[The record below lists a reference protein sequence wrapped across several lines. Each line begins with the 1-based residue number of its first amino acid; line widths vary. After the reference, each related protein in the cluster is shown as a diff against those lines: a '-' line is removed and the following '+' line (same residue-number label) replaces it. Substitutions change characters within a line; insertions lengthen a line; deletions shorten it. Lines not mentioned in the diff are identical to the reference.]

1 MLGAIAGDIIGS
13 LYEFVEL
20 KKYDFEL
27 LPQGSRFT
35 DDSVM
40 TIAVAYWL
48 AHYDEYDEIGHTRE
62 RLIECMQEI
71 GRKYPDAGFGSSFYH
86 WLWSENPQP
95 YNSWGNGAAMRV
107 SPVGLFA
114 ETLDEA
120 LTLAKMSA
128 EVSHNHPAGIAG
140 AQSVAA
146 AVWMAKHGHSKD
158 EIRDY
163 IMCRF
168 NYDLT
173 RTVDEIRPT
182 YQWDVSCQGSVPESI
197 ICFLEGKDFIDVVRK
212 AVSLG
217 GDADTMACIAG
228 SIAAC
233 IYPIPEWIANRC
245 EYLLD
250 PYLRQRMAT
259 FEGYCQFRPL
269 LKILPND

>member
-1 MLGAIAGDIIGS
+1 MLGVIAGDIIGS

-48 AHYDEYDEIGHTRE
+48 AHYDEYDEIGHTKE

-71 GRKYPDAGFGSSFYH
+71 GRKYPDAGYGSSFNH

-120 LTLAKMSA
+120 LDLAKMTA

-146 AVWMAKHGHSKD
+146 AVWMAKNGYTKD
-158 EIRDY
+158 DIRDY

-197 ICFLEGKDFIDVVRK
+197 ICFLDGKDFIDVVRK

-233 IYPIPEWIANRC
+233 IYPIPEWIVNRC

-250 PYLRQRMAT
+250 PYLRQRMTA

-269 LKILPND
+269 LKMLPDD

>member
-1 MLGAIAGDIIGS
+1 MLGAIVGDIIGS
-13 LYEFVEL
+13 AYEFTEQ
-20 KKYDFEL
+20 KRYDFEL

-48 AHYDEYDEIGHTRE
+48 AHYDENGLTDAQ
-62 RLIECMQEI
+62 LIATMQVF
-71 GRKYPDAGFGSSFYH
+71 GRKYPFAGYGSSFNS

-107 SPVGLFA
+107 SPVGLYA

-120 LTLAKMSA
+120 LDLAKRTA
-128 EVSHNHPAGIAG
+128 EISHNHPEGIKG
-140 AQSVAA
+140 AQAVAA
-146 AVWMAKHGHSKD
+146 AVWMAKHGQTKD

-163 IMCRF
+163 ITRMF
-168 NYDLT
+168 QYDLA
-173 RTVDEIRPT
+173 RTIDDIRPT

-197 ICFLEGKDFIDVVRK
+197 ICFLEGKDFVDVVRL

-233 IYPIPEWIANRC
+233 IYPIPEWITEEC
-245 EYLLD
+245 EKVIPPWLFSH
-250 PYLRQRMAT
+250 MEA
-259 FEGYCQFRPL
+259 FESYVASGRDSGLVHYSLCE
-269 LKILPND
+269 

>member
-1 MLGAIAGDIIGS
+1 MLGAIVGDIIGS
-13 LYEFVEL
+13 AYEFTEQ
-20 KKYDFEL
+20 KRYDFEL

-48 AHYDEYDEIGHTRE
+48 AHYDENGLTDAQ
-62 RLIECMQEI
+62 LIATMQGF
-71 GRKYPDAGFGSSFYH
+71 GRKYPFAGYGSSFNS

-107 SPVGLFA
+107 SPVGLYA

-120 LTLAKMSA
+120 LDLAKRTA
-128 EVSHNHPAGIAG
+128 EISHNHPEGIKG
-140 AQSVAA
+140 AQAVAA
-146 AVWMAKHGHSKD
+146 AVWMAKHKHTKD

-163 IMCRF
+163 ITNKF
-168 NYDLT
+168 QYDLA

-197 ICFLEGKDFIDVVRK
+197 ICFLEGKDFVDVVRL

-233 IYPIPEWIANRC
+233 IYTVPEEIIKKC
-245 EYLLD
+245 ME
-250 PYLRQRMAT
+250 
-259 FEGYCQFRPL
+259 
-269 LKILPND
+269 ILPVELQNESNAFTGVASLKRILDNL